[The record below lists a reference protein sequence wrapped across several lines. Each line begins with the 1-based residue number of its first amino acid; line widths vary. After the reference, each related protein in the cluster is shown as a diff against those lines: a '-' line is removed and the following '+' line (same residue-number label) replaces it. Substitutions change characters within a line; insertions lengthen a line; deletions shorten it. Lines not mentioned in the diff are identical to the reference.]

1 MPDVWWNADLV
12 LPGAFEFK
20 DAFGTSRV
28 AIERITRGVK
38 DAYLEMPAGRF
49 PSYKVMDLAESL
61 EVR

>member
-1 MPDVWWNADLV
+1 MWWNGDLV

-20 DAFGTSRV
+20 DAFGTTRV
-28 AIERITRGVK
+28 AIERLARGVK
-38 DAYLEMPAGRF
+38 DAYLEMPSSRF